1 MQNKELCPYFSFKV
15 VLKPVYILWI
25 KVKKKH
31 LCCKN
36 PPPLYLPE
44 PNPTQRG
51 FTSAAALA
59 TVSFLPG
66 PLAPT
71 ALNQMSCRAG
81 DGAKPAHSVSMDR
94 AAQERTRTG
103 APMESSFPWGALAE
117 EEEPGVPAG
126 GPEKRRIGGCSV
138 QNHHTAQVSIIK

>member
-59 TVSFLPG
+59 TVSFLSPSSLGHWLPLLSIKCLVERGMG
-66 PLAPT
+66 PSLPT
-71 ALNQMSCRAG
+71 LCQWTGRLRSEHAQVPLW
-81 DGAKPAHSVSMDR
+81 K
-94 AAQERTRTG
+94 AA
-103 APMESSFPWGALAE
+103 FH
-117 EEEPGVPAG
+117 G
-126 GPEKRRIGGCSV
+126 GHLPKRRSLECRRGDPRRGGSGAALCKTIT
-138 QNHHTAQVSIIK
+138 QHR